1 MIRHD
6 FFSLRWT
13 GIKAVDLPALVQGP
27 EVQDH
32 FKLSL
37 KPQLMLITALD
48 PLNTPVLIL
57 RLSIFFMP
65 SFL

>member
-6 FFSLRWT
+6 FFLSDGPAL
-13 GIKAVDLPALVQGP
+13 IKAVDLPALVQGP

-37 KPQLMLITALD
+37 KPQLMLITAHG
-48 PLNTPVLIL
+48 P
-57 RLSIFFMP
+57 
-65 SFL
+65 